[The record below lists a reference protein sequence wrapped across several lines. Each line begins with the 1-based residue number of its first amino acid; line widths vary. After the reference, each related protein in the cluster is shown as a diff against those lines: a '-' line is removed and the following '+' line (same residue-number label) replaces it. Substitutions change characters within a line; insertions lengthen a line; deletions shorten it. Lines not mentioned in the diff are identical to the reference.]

1 MNIIS
6 SYPMAN
12 ATTFKCG
19 GVAKWFVCPDDLFE
33 FASLLKLHQGKKYFI
48 LGNGSNTLCP
58 DEGYDGLVIC
68 TKNLNRIKHNET
80 TVVCESGIELCKL
93 NSYLAEN
100 GLGGLEWSYGIPGT
114 VGGATYMNSGA
125 FGFSMSDFIERVEV
139 FEDNKIKLLHKK
151 EIKFSYRKSSLQGTP
166 IFKVWL
172 KFQKDDKN
180 SIIKKQN
187 EILEERKLKQP
198 LTYPS
203 AGSVFK
209 RAENIIPAKIIDKLG
224 LKGVKI
230 GGAEIS
236 KKHSGFI
243 INSGGATATDII
255 NLIKLIKDTVMNKE
269 NIPLEQEIV
278 IME

>member
-1 MNIIS
+1 MNIVS
-6 SYPMAN
+6 SYPMAS

-19 GVAKWFVCPDDLFE
+19 GIAKWFVCPDDLFE

-58 DEGYDGLVIC
+58 DKGYDGLVIC

-80 TVVCESGIELCKL
+80 SVVCESGVDLFNL

-100 GLGGLEWSYGIPGT
+100 NLGGLEWSYGIPGT
-114 VGGATYMNSGA
+114 IGGATFMNSGA
-125 FGFSMSDFIERVEV
+125 FGSSMSDFIEKVAI
-139 FEDNKIKLLHKK
+139 FDDNKIKLLYKN
-151 EIKFSYRKSSLQGTP
+151 EINFSYRKSSLQGLP

-172 KFQKDDKN
+172 NLKKSDKEN
-180 SIIKKQN
+180 IIKQQN
-187 EILEERKLKQP
+187 LVFEERKLKQP

-209 RAENIIPAKIIDKLG
+209 RTENIIPAKIIDKLG

-243 INSGGATATDII
+243 VNSGGATSTDVL
-255 NLIKLIKDTVMNKE
+255 NLIKLIQEAVLGKE
-269 NIPLEQEIV
+269 NIRLEQEII

>member
-6 SYPMAN
+6 SYPMAD

-19 GVAKWFVCPDDLFE
+19 GMARWFVCPDDLFE
-33 FASLLKLHQGKKYFI
+33 FASILKLHQGKKFFV

-68 TKNLNRIKHNET
+68 TRNLTRIRQIET
-80 TVVCESGIELCKL
+80 TVVCESGVDLFKL
-93 NSYLAEN
+93 NSFLAEN
-100 GLGGLEWSYGIPGT
+100 NLGGLEWSFGIPGT

-125 FGFSMSDFIERVEV
+125 FGSSISDFIEKVEV
-139 FEDNKIKLLHKK
+139 FENNRIKLLHRK
-151 EIKFSYRKSSLQGTP
+151 EIKFSYRKSSFQGLP
-166 IFKVWL
+166 IFRVWL
-172 KFQKDDKN
+172 RLNPGTKEE
-180 SIIKKQN
+180 ITKQQN
-187 EILEERKLKQP
+187 QYFEERKLKQP

-209 RAENIIPAKIIDKLG
+209 RAKDVIPAKIIDKLG

-236 KKHSGFI
+236 TRHGGFI
-243 INSGGATATDII
+243 INSGGATATDVL
-255 NLIKLIKDTVMNKE
+255 NLIKLIQDTVLNKE
-269 NIPLEQEIV
+269 NICLEKEI
-278 IME
+278 IIIE

>member
-1 MNIIS
+1 
-6 SYPMAN
+6 MAS

-19 GVAKWFVCPDDLFE
+19 GMARWFVCPKDLFE
-33 FASLLKLHQGKKYFI
+33 FASLLKLHQGKKFFI

-68 TKNLNRIKHNET
+68 TRNLTKIRQIET
-80 TVVCESGIELCKL
+80 TVVCESGVDLFKL

-100 GLGGLEWSYGIPGT
+100 NLGGLEFCFGIPGT

-125 FGFSMSDFIERVEV
+125 FGSSISDFIEKVEV
-139 FEDNKIKLLHKK
+139 FENNRIKLLHRK
-151 EIKFSYRKSSLQGTP
+151 EIKFSYRKSSLKNLP
-166 IFKVWL
+166 IFRVWL
-172 KFQKDDKN
+172 KLN
-180 SIIKKQN
+180 LSKK
-187 EILEERKLKQP
+187 EDILKEQEKFSEERKQKQP

-209 RAENIIPAKIIDKLG
+209 REKNVIPAKVIDKLG

-236 KKHSGFI
+236 TRHSGFI
-243 INSGGATATDII
+243 INSGGATATDIL
-255 NLIKLIKDTVMNKE
+255 NLIKLIQDTVLSKE
-269 NIPLEQEIV
+269 NICLQKEII

>member
-6 SYPMAN
+6 GYPMAS

-19 GVAKWFVCPDDLFE
+19 GMARWFVCPDDLFE
-33 FASLLKLHQGKKYFI
+33 FASLLKLHQGKKFFI

-68 TKNLNRIKHNET
+68 TKNLTRIRQVEA
-80 TVVCESGIELCKL
+80 TVVCESGVDLFQL

-100 GLGGLEWSYGIPGT
+100 NLGGLEWSFGIPGT

-125 FGFSMSDFIERVEV
+125 FGSSISDFIEKVEV
-139 FEDNKIKLLHKK
+139 FENNKMKLLHRK
-151 EIKFSYRKSSLQGTP
+151 EIKFSYRKSSLKNLP
-166 IFKVWL
+166 IFRVWL
-172 KFQKDDKN
+172 RLTPSKKED
-180 SIIKKQN
+180 IIKKQ
-187 EILEERKLKQP
+187 EEYFEERKQKQP

-209 RAENIIPAKIIDKLG
+209 RAKDVVPAKVIDKLG

-236 KKHSGFI
+236 TRHSGFI
-243 INSGGATATDII
+243 INSGGATATDIL
-255 NLIKLIKDTVMNKE
+255 NLIKLIQDTVLSKE
-269 NIPLEQEIV
+269 NICLQKEIV

>member
-1 MNIIS
+1 MNIVS
-6 SYPMAN
+6 SYPMAS

-19 GVAKWFVCPDDLFE
+19 GIAKWFVCPDDLFE

-58 DEGYDGLVIC
+58 DKGYDGLVIC
-68 TKNLNRIKHNET
+68 TKNLNRIKHNQT
-80 TVVCESGIELCKL
+80 TVVCESGVDLFNL

-100 GLGGLEWSYGIPGT
+100 NLGGLEWSYGIPGT
-114 VGGATYMNSGA
+114 IGGATFMNSGA
-125 FGFSMSDFIERVEV
+125 FGSNMSDFIEKVEI
-139 FEDNKIKLLHKK
+139 FEDNKTKLLNKN
-151 EIKFSYRKSSLQGTP
+151 EINFSYRKSSLQGFP

-172 KFQKDDKN
+172 NLKKSDKEN
-180 SIIKKQN
+180 IIKQQN
-187 EILEERKLKQP
+187 LVFEERKLKQP

-209 RAENIIPAKIIDKLG
+209 RDENIIPAKIIDKLG

-243 INSGGATATDII
+243 VNSGGATSTDVL
-255 NLIKLIKDTVMNKE
+255 NLIKLIQEAVLGKE
-269 NIPLEQEIV
+269 NIRLEQEII